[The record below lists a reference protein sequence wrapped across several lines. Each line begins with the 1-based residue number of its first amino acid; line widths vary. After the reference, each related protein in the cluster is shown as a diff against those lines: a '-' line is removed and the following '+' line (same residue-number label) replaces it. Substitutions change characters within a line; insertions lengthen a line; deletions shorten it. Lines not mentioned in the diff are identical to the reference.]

1 MPTATRH
8 TQKQITNNGKRNRG
22 SGFLC
27 ESFLALNGAPFL
39 QQRIAVI
46 LPRKAQKPFV
56 RKGNTSAAHLH
67 SLPKPRSRAYPHCSF
82 VALLRRLRDTNFTTH
97 IKQGGCHSWQPPRI
111 TCNRLS
117 HAAQITLAIWYN
129 PQASNQSEASSR
141 KLTLRL
147 DSLRRSWRSRTPHR

>member
-67 SLPKPRSRAYPHCSF
+67 SSPKPRSRAHLHRCLIARSGYSA
-82 VALLRRLRDTNFTTH
+82 ALALVH